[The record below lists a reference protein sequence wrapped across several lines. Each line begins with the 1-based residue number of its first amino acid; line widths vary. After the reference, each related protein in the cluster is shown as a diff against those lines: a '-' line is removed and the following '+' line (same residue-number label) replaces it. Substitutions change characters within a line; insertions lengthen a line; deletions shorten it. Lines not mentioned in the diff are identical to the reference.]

1 MKRRL
6 QWNEAVDRKFIVI
19 VEFILRFW
27 RSKREGAGEV
37 VRKEKQV
44 GQALRVR
51 IVLVIGTVGERIVE
65 IASFC

>member
-1 MKRRL
+1 MS
-6 QWNEAVDRKFIVI
+6 
-19 VEFILRFW
+19 RFW

-44 GQALRVR
+44 GQALRVG
-51 IVLVIGTVGERIVE
+51 IFLVLGTVGERIVE